1 VASSPLPV
9 LRGTLDLLVLRAL
22 LGEARHGYEISAW
35 LDRHADGNLAV
46 LDSAL
51 YQALYRLERQ
61 RHIAAEWGV
70 TENNRQARYYSI
82 TARGRAFLR
91 AETTNWL
98 RYAETV
104 SAVLTAPLGTT

>member
-1 VASSPLPV
+1 MASSPLPV

-22 LGEARHGYEISAW
+22 LGDARHGYEISAW
-35 LDRHADGNLAV
+35 LDRHANGNLAI

-61 RHIAAEWGV
+61 RLIAAEWGV
-70 TENNRQARYYSI
+70 TENKRQARYYSV

-98 RYAETV
+98 RYADTV
-104 SAVLTAPLGTT
+104 SALLNAPLSAT